1 MKDEYDASRT
11 AGTLYAIVD

>member
-1 MKDEYDASRT
+1 MKDEYDTSRT